1 MKIPRQIKD
10 QTRYIASVILII
22 GTFIVISFM
31 TNEADKAA
39 DISTVEIYLVK

>member
-1 MKIPRQIKD
+1 MKIHRQYKS
-10 QTRYIASVILII
+10 QTKYIASVILII

-39 DISTVEIYLVK
+39 DVSTVEMYLVK